1 MAVYQGQNMTMTLP
15 AGALKPLEDDAL
27 DGVFSELVITAVMIE
42 GQRHELSEPIP
53 VSRLARMQEDE
64 RKCAIIQ
71 FGDVIIDG

>member
-1 MAVYQGQNMTMTLP
+1 MAACRGRSGEFTIPVGEM
-15 AGALKPLEDDAL
+15 KPLEDDAL